1 MFYILTGLWVK
12 EMYELVQTKGQV
24 KLFIYTIIVHDRNA
38 QVKSKVYLL

>member
-1 MFYILTGLWVK
+1 MFYISTGLWVK

-24 KLFIYTIIVHDRNA
+24 KLFIYKIIVHDRNA